1 MLFATLGR
9 AMPSMLIVVSTAY
22 GKFILSEDHAARRLV
37 LPSAKHWD
45 EANILGTCVLA
56 AEESARG
63 PKKLGK

>member
-1 MLFATLGR
+1 
-9 AMPSMLIVVSTAY
+9 MLIVVSTAY